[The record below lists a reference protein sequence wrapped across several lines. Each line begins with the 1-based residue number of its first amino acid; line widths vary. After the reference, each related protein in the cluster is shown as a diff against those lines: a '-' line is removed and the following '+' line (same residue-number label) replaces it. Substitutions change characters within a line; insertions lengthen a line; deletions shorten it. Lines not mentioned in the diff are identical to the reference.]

1 MKFPDILND
10 PKYKEVCRFV
20 RKHSRQSYPAKELAY
35 IQRYLSGETTLVPGE
50 DFSQANLRLIKDLT
64 NN

>member
-10 PKYKEVCRFV
+10 EKYRGACRFF
-20 RKHSRQSYPAKELAY
+20 RKHSLQFHRATELAY
-35 IQRYLSGETTLVPGE
+35 IQRYLSGETTLVPGK
-50 DFSQANLRLIKDLT
+50 DFSQANLQLIRDLT